1 MASFNLN
8 VKQEQLTAP
17 EVNEWNVASLIVGV
31 VLFSCWPLVWESLFS
46 WYICSTHKPQLH
58 GESSNAEPARWTLQC
73 AGPVHEAMGSKE
85 NQCAI
90 EKMCNTER
98 FYFKPVQG
106 KKIRNKPKAWS
117 SEVLTEQ
124 YRSELPLERCV
135 TCSLDCHNTL
145 GCCKNSWQ
153 CLTDRQETCDPKLWC
168 FPFHDEMNAALDR
181 GWNTSVCGGSAIL
194 GPFLFETGVGI
205 ARDQQSSG
213 LTKRALSLRNLYISP
228 AQPRQQEFVQLLLEA
243 NMYF

>member
-8 VKQEQLTAP
+8 VKQLTAP
-17 EVNEWNVASLIVGV
+17 QVNEWNVASLTVGV
-31 VLFSCWPLVWESLFS
+31 VLFSCWPLVWEGLFS
-46 WYICSTHKPQLH
+46 WYVCSTHMPQLH
-58 GESSNAEPARWTLQC
+58 GKSSNAEPALWILQW
-73 AGPVHEAMGSKE
+73 AGPAHEAMGSKE

-90 EKMCNTER
+90 EKN
-98 FYFKPVQG
+98 VQYREILFQACSRE
-106 KKIRNKPKAWS
+106 KEIKDKPKAWS
-117 SEVLTEQ
+117 SKFVTER

-205 ARDQQSSG
+205 ARDQQSYG

-228 AQPRQQEFVQLLLEA
+228 AQPRQQEFAQLLLEA